1 MKLPLLLLCLGLTL
15 VCDHAEEASSMRRN
29 FNVEKINGNWYSIV
43 LASDRRDKIEENGS
57 MRVFLE
63 NISVLENSLA
73 FEFHA
78 VVNGECTKATVV
90 AYPTERDGEYYAN
103 YDGYNTITILRT
115 DYDNYIMF
123 HVNNFND
130 GQTYQLMYLFG
141 REPDL
146 SSDIKEQFAD
156 LCEKH
161 GIVRENIIDL
171 TNTNRCLQVQDG
183 GEA

>member
-1 MKLPLLLLCLGLTL
+1 MKLQQLLLCLGLTL
-15 VCDHAEEASSMRRN
+15 VCDHAEEASSTRRN

-43 LASDRRDKIEENGS
+43 VASDRREKIEEHGN
-57 MRVFLE
+57 MRVFVE
-63 NISVLENSLA
+63 NIHVLENSLA
-73 FEFHA
+73 FEFHT
-78 VVNGECTKATVV
+78 VECTKATVV
-90 AYPTERDGEYYAN
+90 AYTTERDDEYYAN
-103 YDGYNTITILRT
+103 DDGYNTISILYT

-123 HVNNFND
+123 HVQHFED
-130 GQTYQLMYLFG
+130 GKTYQLMFLFG

-146 SSDIKEQFAD
+146 SSDIKEEFAD

-171 TNTNRCLQVQDG
+171 TNTNRCLQARDG